1 MFDIPNIEVFL
12 GIGSFFKH
20 KTNYLYIAFKYH
32 NFKMKS
38 INDRTILVF
47 QIPNITFNDQLGL
60 PTRLCSYI

>member
-32 NFKMKS
+32 NFKMK
-38 INDRTILVF
+38 
-47 QIPNITFNDQLGL
+47 
-60 PTRLCSYI
+60 